1 MSQSVQ
7 GVLQGMFRLGTRHT
21 YVRGLARHHSI
32 VSWEPGNVRVAV
44 IELDGGTAQILGV
57 AVEAVRTLGTDALP
71 DVDTWAAGCDEALRQ
86 AEDMTVRYCGRKI
99 VPDWVTMSV
108 PPEVMRGYPITVR
121 RERRDPEAGVTGEEL
136 NTLLRLGYRT
146 AQDEMGAPAKEAGE
160 DLVFGSVAEIVLDD
174 KAVIDPLGLHG
185 RELQLRQNFFLLPMQ
200 WIRALEIVSDRLGLR
215 LQSIVPQQAAYA
227 SPLLDPA
234 SLLVVIDAD
243 QTTIG
248 LVRRGRLEW
257 SVLARSGAN
266 DVTATAAGALGVQG
280 KQVEALMTAYR
291 AGKLQQDVELQLA
304 RAMWSELKRWMHTL
318 AEEASGAARGTTF
331 PHRIYVVDATRRL
344 PEAAPSLETPFW
356 EGQLHFD
363 RCPEVAS
370 LESSAIRNVLD
381 LTGHANGPDYL
392 SVRSLAHLAAQL
404 YASEES
410 LDCTMVETI
419 RWRTPRD

>member
-1 MSQSVQ
+1 
-7 GVLQGMFRLGTRHT
+7 MFRLGGKRNPA
-21 YVRGLARHHSI
+21 RASNRHHSI
-32 VSWEPGNVRVAV
+32 VSWEPGQVRVAV
-44 IELDGGTAQILGV
+44 VELGGGTAQILGV
-57 AVEAVRTLGTDALP
+57 AAEPIRALGADALP
-71 DVDTWAAGCDEALRQ
+71 DVDTWAAGCDEALKQ
-86 AEDMTVRYCGRKI
+86 AEDMTVRYCGRKV

-121 RERRDPEAGVTGEEL
+121 RERRDADAGVTGEEL
-136 NTLLRLGYRT
+136 NTLMRLGYRT

-160 DLVFGSVAEIVLDD
+160 DLVFGTVAEIVLDD
-174 KAVIDPLGLHG
+174 QAVIDPLGLHG
-185 RELQLRQNFFLLPMQ
+185 RELQLRQNYYLLPMQ
-200 WIRALEIVSDRLGLR
+200 WIRSLEIVADRLGLR
-215 LQSIVPQQAAYA
+215 LQSIVPQQAAFA

-234 SLLVVIDAD
+234 SLLIIIDAEH
-243 QTTIG
+243 TTVG

-257 SVLARSGAN
+257 SVIARSGAN
-266 DVTATAAGALGVQG
+266 DVTATSAAALGVQG

-291 AGKLQQDVELQLA
+291 GGKLQQDVELQLA
-304 RAMWSELKRWMHTL
+304 RGLWTELKRWMLTI
-318 AEEASGAARGTTF
+318 AEAVGSAARGTTF
-331 PHRIYVVDATRRL
+331 PHRIYVVDSTRNL

-356 EGQLHFD
+356 ESQLHFE

-381 LTGHANGPDYL
+381 LTARANGPDYM

-410 LDCTMVETI
+410 LDCAMVDTI